1 MKEIGGYLEL
11 ELPTNSGF
19 INDNGILLASC
30 RNALEII
37 LYTLRPIELLWVP
50 FYTCEVILEPINK
63 LGIKYKKYKI
73 NERLEIKHPFNLK
86 KNEYLLY
93 TNYFGIKDAYV
104 NYLVSKMK
112 DKLIVDDAQAFYHIP
127 SFESSFAYSPRKF
140 VGIPDG
146 GIAFIS
152 NKKSFSVKEQDTSYN
167 RCAHLLKRIDLSA
180 SEGYNDFRSN
190 AESLHNLPVKKMSN
204 LTQRFM
210 RSINYEEIKRKRRKN
225 FEFLHDQLR
234 SDNLLDIPNISSF
247 ECPMI
252 YPYWQKKNGLKEFL
266 ISNKIYVPTYW
277 PSVKHLCGISDIEYK
292 LSDEV
297 AFIPIDQ
304 RYNTKD
310 MQYIINLLHKWKLQ

>member
-11 ELPTNSGF
+11 ELPANSRF

-37 LYTLRPIELLWVP
+37 LCTLRPIELLWVP
-50 FYTCEVILEPINK
+50 FYTCEVVLEPINK
-63 LGIKYKKYKI
+63 LGIKYKKYRI
-73 NERLEIKHPFNLK
+73 NEKLEIENLFNIK

-112 DKLIVDDAQAFYHIP
+112 NRLIVDNAQAFYHMP
-127 SFESSFAYSPRKF
+127 SSESSFAYSPRKF
-140 VGIPDG
+140 IGIPDG

-152 NKKSFSVKEQDTSYN
+152 NGKAFNVKEQDISYN
-167 RCAHLLKRIDLSA
+167 RCSHLLKRLDLSA

-210 RSINYEEIKRKRRKN
+210 RSINYEEIKRKRKRN
-225 FEFLHDQLR
+225 FEFLHNQLGG
-234 SDNLLDIPNISSF
+234 DNLLEIPNISSF
-247 ECPMI
+247 ECPMV
-252 YPYWQKKNGLKEFL
+252 YPYWQKKKNIKEFL
-266 ISNKIYVPTYW
+266 ISNKVYVPTYW
-277 PSVKHLCGISDIEYK
+277 PSVRHQCDISDIEYK

-304 RYNTKD
+304 RYNIKD
-310 MQYIINLLHKWKLQ
+310 MQYILNLLHKWKLQ